1 MAWNNICKSLRDIL
15 AELSPI
21 EDDARRLIKDA
32 HLPETEINFSG
43 SASNF
48 WTSII
53 DRADKD
59 EMLISLIETALD
71 NFPRHPILSDI
82 ERELRRSEKQRHG
95 QAPIP
100 PLLRYSA
107 DRDDQ
112 KMTLQESFQE
122 AFPGIGYTGADHTE
136 PCVELAHQVR
146 QCRSAQK
153 SATPTTN
160 REDRS
165 SQSPR

>member
-53 DRADKD
+53 DRAGARNNVMGK
-59 EMLISLIETALD
+59 
-71 NFPRHPILSDI
+71 HP
-82 ERELRRSEKQRHG
+82 
-95 QAPIP
+95 
-100 PLLRYSA
+100 
-107 DRDDQ
+107 
-112 KMTLQESFQE
+112 
-122 AFPGIGYTGADHTE
+122 
-136 PCVELAHQVR
+136 
-146 QCRSAQK
+146 
-153 SATPTTN
+153 
-160 REDRS
+160 
-165 SQSPR
+165 SPRCYAIRLIAMIRR